1 MQQDANPVTAECG
14 LKEALMFQL
23 GELNRPS
30 LKENEQAHLGSLLCW
45 GT

>member
-1 MQQDANPVTAECG
+1 MQQDANPVIAECD
-14 LKEALMFQL
+14 LKEVLVSQL

-30 LKENEQAHLGSLLCW
+30 LKENERAHLGSLLYW